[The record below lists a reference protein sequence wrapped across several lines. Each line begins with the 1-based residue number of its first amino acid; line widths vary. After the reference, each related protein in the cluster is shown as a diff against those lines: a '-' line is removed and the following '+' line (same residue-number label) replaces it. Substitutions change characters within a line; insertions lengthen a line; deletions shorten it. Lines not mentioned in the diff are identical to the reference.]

1 MNEKPSTLKS
11 LNSKKDS
18 GSLPELI
25 SPEKSEKIFKEFDTH
40 EKNETVP
47 EDEKI
52 TAKALS
58 SVSEANIHTPSEN
71 VLKEELD
78 TFTHSSAL
86 EDWFTKIKKLE
97 VSYNDLKETTK
108 IRIGSSYQSELRDK
122 SLEVKATTKKLE
134 KEIYDWFEEIYAT
147 TKKLDSTFVL
157 NNIKRPTLS
166 IKKTTTEGEFLSP
179 K

>member
-1 MNEKPSTLKS
+1 MIEKPSTLKS

-18 GSLPELI
+18 EILPELI
-25 SPEKSEKIFKEFDTH
+25 SPEKSEKIFNDFDQN
-40 EKNETVP
+40 EKSDDVVKNEKLDDDAPLTVRDINMP
-47 EDEKI
+47 
-52 TAKALS
+52 TASKN
-58 SVSEANIHTPSEN
+58 VSN
-71 VLKEELD
+71 EELAPSFYTSD
-78 TFTHSSAL
+78 L
-86 EDWFTKIKKLE
+86 DDWFSNVKKLE
-97 VSYNDLKETTK
+97 ILYNDLKETD
-108 IRIGSSYQSELRDK
+108 RVRSESSYQSELRDK
-122 SLEVKATTKKLE
+122 SLEVKIKTKRLE